1 MKHYEIMYII
11 PVKIGEDQALAV
23 QEKVHAM
30 LVGEGANITSEE
42 NLGKRKLAY
51 PIDHIRHGTYVVAE
65 FDLDPA
71 KLAKVNDWFR
81 LSSEVLRAQILSKQV
96 KNPEQL
102 AREKAFQEKLSKLQ
116 AKSEVVEEKESE
128 STKKSNNPSPKVK
141 LDELDKKL
149 EEILGKEVVK

>member
-1 MKHYEIMYII
+1 MYII
-11 PVKIGEDQALAV
+11 PVKIGEEQAPAV
-23 QEKVHAM
+23 QEKVHTM
-30 LVGEGANITSEE
+30 LVGEGANITLEE

-71 KLAKVNDWFR
+71 KLAKVSDWFR
-81 LSSEVLRAQILSKQV
+81 LSNDILRSQILSKQV

-116 AKSEVVEEKESE
+116 AKSEVVEEKGLESI
-128 STKKSNNPSPKVK
+128 KKSDGASPKVK